1 MSSKK
6 YARAHG
12 SLCAIALLCL
22 LLSPSASADERVDR
36 VLAATPL
43 IDGHNDLP
51 WQYFVRHQN
60 RLAELDIA
68 EDQRALE
75 RPLHTDLP
83 RLREGGVGAQFWSV
97 YVPISTYGGA
107 PGDAARVLGQMDV
120 VRRLVERYPEDLE
133 LAFSAA
139 DVRRAH
145 AAGRVA
151 SLMGI
156 EGGHAIED
164 SLGVLRSLYAAGAR
178 YMTLTHSLGLHW
190 ADSATD
196 EQRHGGLTDFGEEV
210 VREMNRLGMLVDLSH
225 VTDAVMH
232 DTLDVAVAPVIFSH
246 SSARGVTDHPRN
258 VPDSV
263 LERLKDNGG
272 VVMVTFVPGY
282 VLQASADHGQAS
294 WGERGRLK
302 AIYPHDEQRRDEA
315 MAAWRGA
322 NPAPEVTLADVADH
336 IDHIRDVVGVEHI
349 GLGGDFDGIRSVPV
363 GLEDVSTY
371 RALLE
376 ELLRRGYS
384 EADIAAIA
392 GENVLR
398 VMGSAEATAK
408 KLQASGLASD
418 LQLDGE
424 G

>member
-1 MSSKK
+1 MPGIYKSAV
-6 YARAHG
+6 Y
-12 SLCAIALLCL
+12 LL
-22 LLSPSASADERVDR
+22 LLSALWSMSQAAWSQSDDEAMTRAKE
-36 VLAATPL
+36 VLQTAP
-43 IDGHNDLP
+43 IVDGHNDLP
-51 WQYFVRHQN
+51 WVIREKFGGDVEQYDISVRAQFDT
-60 RLAELDIA
+60 DI
-68 EDQRALE
+68 
-75 RPLHTDLP
+75 P
-83 RLREGGVGAQFWSV
+83 RLMEGMVGTQFWSV
-97 YVPISTYGGA
+97 YVPISSYGGA
-107 PGDAARVLGQMDV
+107 PGDAARVLAQMDV

-133 LAFSAA
+133 LAFTAA

-151 SLMGI
+151 SMMGI

-178 YMTLTHSLGLHW
+178 YMTLTHSRGLHW

-196 EQRHGGLTDFGEEV
+196 EPRHDGLTEFGEEV

-225 VTDAVMH
+225 VTEAVMH
-232 DTLDVAVAPVIFSH
+232 DALDVAVAPVIFSH
-246 SSARGVTDHPRN
+246 SAARGVTDHPRN

-263 LERLKDNGG
+263 LERLKKNGG

-282 VLQASADHGQAS
+282 VLQASADHGQAL

-302 AIYPHDEQRRDEA
+302 AIYPHDEPRRDEGLKT
-315 MAAWRGA
+315 WREA
-322 NPAPEVTLADVADH
+322 NPAPEVTLSDVADH

-371 RALLE
+371 PALLE

-398 VMGSAEATAK
+398 AMVSAEAVAK
-408 KLQASGLASD
+408 KLKATSMASD
-418 LQLDGE
+418 MRLDVE